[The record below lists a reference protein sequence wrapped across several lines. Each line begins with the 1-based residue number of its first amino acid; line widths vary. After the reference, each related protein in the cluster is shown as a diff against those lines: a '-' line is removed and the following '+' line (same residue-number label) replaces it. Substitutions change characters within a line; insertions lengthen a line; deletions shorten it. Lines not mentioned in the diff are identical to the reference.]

1 MCLIFKLCMFYYLMI
16 VKEILSKIFGILNN
30 SENIVESFLSYV
42 FLLY

>member
-1 MCLIFKLCMFYYLMI
+1 MCLIFKLFMFYLMI